1 MGLLIDLLTAPVF
14 GPLRGVGW
22 LATTIA
28 AEADR
33 ERFDEAG
40 LRRALMELEL
50 SLDLGEISEAEYE
63 AAEAELLARL
73 AAVRDGDEEH
83 GP

>member
-1 MGLLIDLLTAPVF
+1 MGILIDTLTAPVF

-22 LATTIA
+22 LAAAIA

-33 ERFDEAG
+33 ARFDEKG
-40 LRRALMELEL
+40 LRQALMELEL

-63 AAEAELLARL
+63 AVEAELLARL
-73 AAVRDGDEEH
+73 AAVRDGQEGAE
-83 GP
+83 P